1 MSEQC
6 GYMAI
11 AEWGGR
17 EWSVQ
22 VDGVGWPGRFHAED
36 LGEAKEAAEKLVW
49 AYTGDRRPEVSIEV
63 RLPGAT
69 ADRLCVIGQYR
80 QDLEV
85 ELLEAFAEMREIGL
99 SAADIE
105 HVFATSLDHS
115 AANKAVK
122 GDAWSGGRRLGSRR
136 LILVDSDDQTSADP
150 VREAVRPEAPAW
162 G

>member
-1 MSEQC
+1 
-6 GYMAI
+6 MAI

-17 EWSVQ
+17 QWSVQ

-69 ADRLCVIGQYR
+69 ADRLYVIGQYR

-105 HVFATSLDHS
+105 HVFATSLDYS
-115 AANKAVK
+115 AADEAVR
-122 GDAWSGGRRLGSRR
+122 GHAWSRGRRGSRR
-136 LILVDSDDQTSADP
+136 LILVDDDEQTSADP
-150 VREAVRPEAPAW
+150 ARDPVRPEAAAW